1 MSIVALCLSTMFTLP
16 DNAALTPFWLAFS
29 NSIAIQPPRMA
40 TPAQREAALTRQ
52 GFDPRRVRRRLTRV
66 VGEKPARHAK
76 LKTVGECWQECM
88 HGIAGN
94 KPAREFL
101 PSERGSTYCRRKPLC
116 DMLRDLVN
124 AGKTAATAIDIV
136 NRCYPPENG
145 HTFLKICDDLK
156 HKRKHNLLPRMLR
169 V

>member
-1 MSIVALCLSTMFTLP
+1 MLVNHVGYACHCSSNTF
-16 DNAALTPFWLAFS
+16 LACFFFS
-29 NSIAIQPPRMA
+29 NNSIAIQPPRMA
-40 TPAQREAALTRQ
+40 TPAQRQASLVRQ
-52 GFDPRRVRRRLTRV
+52 GFNPRLVRRRLTRV
-66 VGEKPARHAK
+66 VGEKPAHHAK

-101 PSERGSTYCRRKPLC
+101 PCEHGSTYCRRKPLH
-116 DMLRDLVN
+116 DTLRDLVN
-124 AGKTAATAIDIV
+124 AGKTAAAAIDIV
-136 NRCYPPENG
+136 DRLCPPQNG

-156 HKRKHNLLPRMLR
+156 HKRKHDLLPRMLR